1 MTDTVIPVTDV
12 NAPIEGV
19 TGTDKTFSSPFI
31 PPLRTKPGQ
40 AKPEAVNVA
49 PDAQPEAPPAE
60 VKADA
65 PVEPP
70 KEEAPKDPSVI
81 EYDPNDVF
89 DVVING
95 KKGEVTLGKL
105 LAAYQKGEAANERF
119 TEAKQAQQAA
129 VQVVRD
135 MTTPQGFVE
144 RCRQM
149 QVDPYDLAAEIVLQG
164 ADWERMTPDQ
174 KELHQLRQSQA
185 KVEQDRKRAEQQQAQ
200 QTTEA
205 ETRQHQARF
214 LEQMTSSMDRLG
226 MPADSGL
233 RSEIVSRA
241 AGIMRADREMGYE
254 TPVSEAV
261 QEAWHDY
268 RGRLTQHAQ
277 AIPVEQR
284 LTEAERAS
292 LAQKAAQE
300 RVRVAQ
306 SAPRPQTQ
314 PRDDSGKFIP
324 PRKPR
329 FDPYNPMRK

>member
-19 TGTDKTFSSPFI
+19 TGTDTTFSSPFI

-40 AKPEAVNVA
+40 AKPEANAA
-49 PDAQPEAPPAE
+49 PDAQPDAPPGA
-60 VKADA
+60 KADA

-70 KEEAPKDPSVI
+70 APEAKDPSVI

-89 DVVING
+89 DIVVDG
-95 KKGEVTLGKL
+95 VKSEVTLGKL
-105 LAAYQKGEAANERF
+105 LAAYQKGEAATKRF

-144 RCRQM
+144 RCKQM

-164 ADWERMTPDQ
+164 ADWERMTAEQ
-174 KELHQLRQSQA
+174 KELHQLRQ
-185 KVEQDRKRAEQQQAQ
+185 EQQRNQTERKRAEEAQ
-200 QTTEA
+200 KRQTTEA

-261 QEAWHDY
+261 QEAWSDY

-306 SAPRPQTQ
+306 SAPRPQTP

>member
-12 NAPIEGV
+12 NATLEGV
-19 TGTDKTFSSPFI
+19 TGTDTTFSSPFI

-40 AKPEAVNVA
+40 AKPEPVNAA
-49 PDAQPEAPPAE
+49 PDVQPDAPPE

-70 KEEAPKDPSVI
+70 KEPEAKDPSVI

-105 LAAYQKGEAANERF
+105 IAAYQKGEAANERF

-129 VQVVRD
+129 IQVVRD

-164 ADWERMTPDQ
+164 ADWERMSPEQ
-174 KELHQLRQSQA
+174 RELHQLRQ
-185 KVEQDRKRAEQQQAQ
+185 EQQRYQTERKRAEEQQKAQA
-200 QTTEA
+200 TEA

-214 LEQMTSSMDRLG
+214 LEQMASAMDRLSL
-226 MPADSGL
+226 PADDGL
-233 RSEIVSRA
+233 RSEIISRA
-241 AGIMRADREMGYE
+241 AGIMRADRDMGYD

-261 QEAWHDY
+261 QEAWSDY

-306 SAPRPQTQ
+306 TAPRPQT
-314 PRDDSGKFIP
+314 P
-324 PRKPR
+324 PRADDGRFQPAKKR